1 MSQETASPRRV
12 TVSFTSVNVGS
23 VLSVLISGSIAG
35 AVPSFFVQACPSN
48 TGYIQL
54 GVASTVAQMSAVVGS
69 TLVASNSIASLDSG
83 QSIEIKA
90 SEWDTNRSKVSFA
103 DFIMS
108 ASATVD
114 QAVITFF
121 V

>member
-1 MSQETASPRRV
+1 MSQDNPSPRQV
-12 TVSFTSVNVGS
+12 TVSFTSAGVGS
-23 VLSVLISGSIAG
+23 LLSAVISGSIAG
-35 AVPSFFVQACPSN
+35 VVPSFFVQACPSN

-54 GVASTVAQMSAVVGS
+54 GVASTVAQMSAQVGS
-69 TLVASNSIASLDSG
+69 ALVASNSIASLDSG

-90 SEWDTNRSKVSFA
+90 SEWDDREANLRFA
-103 DFIMS
+103 DFIIA

-121 V
+121 I